1 MAHMHTWM
9 ILVAV
14 VGGLAVVVGAAL
26 LWVLLTQPVAV
37 AQAVARAL

>member
-1 MAHMHTWM
+1 MAQMHTWM
-9 ILVAV
+9 ILVGV